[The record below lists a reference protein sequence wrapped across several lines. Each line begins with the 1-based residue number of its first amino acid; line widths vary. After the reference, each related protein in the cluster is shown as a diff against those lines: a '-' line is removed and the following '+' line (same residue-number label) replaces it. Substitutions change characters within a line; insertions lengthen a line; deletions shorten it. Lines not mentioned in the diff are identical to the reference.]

1 MPEPNWSVL
10 SSEGWHFKDSPD
22 ELMGYFS
29 SLAANYPQYARAHF
43 EYANALDYCGQESLA
58 IDHYQTALD
67 QGIGQPYDL
76 YTMIQ
81 LGSSY
86 RNVERYDD
94 AVAILE
100 QALNLNPNDASTVMF
115 YSLALHSAGRGT
127 DALKATL
134 TYILSNTHDKEQ
146 LRYGEPL
153 KRYIDNLAPR

>member
-22 ELMGYFS
+22 KLLAYFS
-29 SLAANYPQYARAHF
+29 SLTAKYPQYARAHF

-58 IDHYQTALD
+58 ISHYQTALD
-67 QGIGQPYDL
+67 QEIGQPYDF

-86 RNVERYDD
+86 RNVGRCDD

-100 QALNLNPNDASTVMF
+100 QALIRKPKDASSVMF
-115 YSLALHSAGRGT
+115 YSLALHSAGRGA
-127 DALKATL
+127 DALKAAL
-134 TYILSNTHDKEQ
+134 TYILTNTAADGQ
-146 LRYGEPL
+146 LRYEEPL
-153 KRYIDNLAPR
+153 KRYIDDLTP